1 MLTSSDKV
9 TAMIISASSAPA
21 AASTSGCEPC
31 PTNPRTSSVSRT
43 ISIWRADVSITETS
57 FSSAASRSAMPY
69 PTCPAPQTITPMT
82 APCARTLLSSYAE
95 RFQFAMQRRT
105 LHANK
110 LRRARNIAAE
120 PVDLGDQIFLLETLA
135 RLTQRKR
142 HDVLVGFRRR
152 ARQRV
157 ADFSRKKI
165 GRHWRFGIVA
175 ARQYHQAFDIVAKLA
190 KIAGPAVRLQNRHRI
205 GADLARLD
213 ARLFGDLLHE
223 ILDQ

>member
-31 PTNPRTSSVSRT
+31 PTKPRTSSVSRT
-43 ISIWRADVSITETS
+43 ISIWRAEVSMTETS

-69 PTCPAPQTITPMT
+69 PTCPAPQTITRMT
-82 APCARTLLSSYAE
+82 HPPETLDYLYAE
-95 RFQFAMQRRT
+95 RFQLTMQRRA
-105 LHANK
+105 LHADE

-157 ADFSRKKI
+157 ADFSREKI
-165 GRHWRFGIVA
+165 GCHWCFGIIA
-175 ARQYHQAFDIVAKLA
+175 ARQNHQAFDIVAKLA